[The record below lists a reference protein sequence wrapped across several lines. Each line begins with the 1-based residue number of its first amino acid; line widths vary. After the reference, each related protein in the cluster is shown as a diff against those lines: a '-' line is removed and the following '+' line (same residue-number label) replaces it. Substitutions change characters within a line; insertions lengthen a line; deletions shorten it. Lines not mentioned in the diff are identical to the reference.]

1 MEEERGEPGLVSG
14 NKVTTLFVSTQDF
27 LLTLTR
33 APTRTNKT
41 TNGLVV
47 IVVTLLRCILHI
59 LLSIVQGHA
68 QKPCVQE
75 RIV

>member
-1 MEEERGEPGLVSG
+1 MEQEREEPGLVSG

-27 LLTLTR
+27 LHSLTR

-47 IVVTLLRCILHI
+47 IVVPLLRCIPHI
-59 LLSIVQGHA
+59 LSSIVQGSA
-68 QKPCVQE
+68 QKSGSQE